1 MKLGEFIN
9 QIISHPS
16 YIHHLNSE
24 VCFTLVYGNTEDDEV
39 DTYQL
44 KLIDVDFVSEDE
56 DASHDVVDIY
66 FTETEE

>member
-24 VCFTLVYGNTEDDEV
+24 VCFTLLSENKDPFDPDLYTLVLYD
-39 DTYQL
+39 
-44 KLIDVDFVSEDE
+44 IDFVSEGE